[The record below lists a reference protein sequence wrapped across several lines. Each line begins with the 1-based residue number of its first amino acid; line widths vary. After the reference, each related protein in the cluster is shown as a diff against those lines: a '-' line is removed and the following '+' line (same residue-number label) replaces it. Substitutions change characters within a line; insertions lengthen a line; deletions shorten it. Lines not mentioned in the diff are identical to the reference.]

1 MRHFH
6 HFRAHELFGEV
17 GQGVYFAL
25 GFDHFIIAVLGSGRS
40 SRMPAADNAYAAANK
55 RKDGQDIEH
64 VRDLFGFFQEG
75 FLRGDVGAGHGVGFS
90 VVKVNT
96 IFRNDQGN
104 VVLLSLMKPAFPYR
118 IREQQLWLS
127 PDRCIYWEEEE
138 SLIVSDLHFG
148 KTGHFRKEGIAVPQR
163 VYREDLFRLLCQ
175 IQYFR
180 PRRLLVVGD
189 LFHSREN
196 KELSLF
202 LRWREDLAD
211 LDIHLIQGNHDI
223 LHDSWYEKAGIGL
236 SKEFLSVGPF
246 SFVHDIADVNVGE
259 GVATRSVA
267 TRSVATRSVATRS
280 VATRSVTAGGGAAAS
295 KAEASA
301 AIISQVIFIPVS
313 GSGVWEGSICSFL
326 VIISGASMRCCRR
339 LGDGREQCLL
349 ILPRRIMS
357 SLSCRGSY
365 PDTVRAGPRHPGRA
379 PVVGDAVRR
388 YFAVNSFSF

>member
-1 MRHFH
+1 
-6 HFRAHELFGEV
+6 
-17 GQGVYFAL
+17 
-25 GFDHFIIAVLGSGRS
+25 
-40 SRMPAADNAYAAANK
+40 
-55 RKDGQDIEH
+55 
-64 VRDLFGFFQEG
+64 
-75 FLRGDVGAGHGVGFS
+75 
-90 VVKVNT
+90 
-96 IFRNDQGN
+96 
-104 VVLLSLMKPAFPYR
+104 MKPAFPYR

-246 SFVHDIADVNVGE
+246 SFVHDIADVNVSE
-259 GVATRSVA
+259 GVTARSVA
-267 TRSVATRSVATRS
+267 TRGVAAQ
-280 VATRSVTAGGGAAAS
+280 GGAAAS
-295 KAEASA
+295 KSGGGYYFSGHIHPGIRIRGMGRQHLQFPCFYFGGGYAVLPA
-301 AIISQVIFIPVS
+301 FGRWTGTVS
-313 GSGVWEGSICSFL
+313 IDPAPEDNVF
-326 VIISGASMRCCRR
+326 A
-339 LGDGREQCLL
+339 
-349 ILPRRIMS
+349 ILPGI
-357 SLSCRGSY
+357 LQIQ
-365 PDTVRAGPRHPGRA
+365 
-379 PVVGDAVRR
+379 
-388 YFAVNSFSF
+388 